1 MAGVKGIFQ
10 GFRFTPRQGGGRRSP
25 AECSRRNIRF
35 PGETPP
41 RQGIRQAV
49 SSGRKFPPAG
59 KPPGQDRRKSPL
71 KKYGRREKSSHR
83 WPAPGPFP
91 FAAGTCP
98 GREECA
104 EQMSAGKRL
113 PQEKSL
119 LRNMPLRRRP
129 QRKNLHRPLT
139 SCRSAQNA
147 RQRRKEQRNTG
158 GGNLAL
164 PGEQKNFQRLAHGSG
179 KKLAMEKEVNQMH
192 RITHDTGKKK
202 RPARVT
208 WPE

>member
-1 MAGVKGIFQ
+1 MAGVKEIFQ
-10 GFRFTPRQGGGRRSP
+10 GFASRPGRGTPKSGRLFRQTHS
-25 AECSRRNIRF
+25 A
-35 PGETPP
+35 PGKTPP

-158 GGNLAL
+158 GGNLPFPRKTENVPADR
-164 PGEQKNFQRLAHGSG
+164 PRHREKTGYGKGS
-179 KKLAMEKEVNQMH
+179 
-192 RITHDTGKKK
+192 
-202 RPARVT
+202 
-208 WPE
+208 